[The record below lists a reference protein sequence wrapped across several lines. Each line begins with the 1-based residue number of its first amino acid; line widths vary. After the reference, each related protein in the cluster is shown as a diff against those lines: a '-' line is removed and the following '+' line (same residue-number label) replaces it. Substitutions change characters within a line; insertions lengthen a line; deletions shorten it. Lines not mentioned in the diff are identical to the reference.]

1 MASGGLREMK
11 QRDSLVANDL
21 NRLTYFL
28 YLIPIFGFFP
38 ALWRLY
44 RQQGN
49 REEQRLARM
58 VVMLAFVWLAG
69 TLLLQTSV
77 QADEAMRLP
86 LLIVSSVLS
95 SGYFVTNLWLMVR
108 VWQRKSLTLSWG
120 DRSPTRRRSGK
131 S

>member
-1 MASGGLREMK
+1 
-11 QRDSLVANDL
+11 
-21 NRLTYFL
+21 
-28 YLIPIFGFFP
+28 
-38 ALWRLY
+38 
-44 RQQGN
+44 
-49 REEQRLARM
+49 
-58 VVMLAFVWLAG
+58 MLAFVWLAG